1 MDPYKI
7 LGVDVTASKDE
18 IKTAYKNILEN
29 YNNLD
34 TESEDFS
41 LAEDLINEANLAY
54 EILVNGSLF
63 KEIRSLI
70 DNNSISLAESKLNLL
85 DLKESAEW
93 NYLKGFVYFK
103 KGWFDNGIQHIITA
117 TELDPENG
125 EYSKTLELL
134 KLRASD
140 IINYYKKTTQTQAP
154 QGNMNA
160 CPGGSPGGSSGGG
173 GMFGGGGN
181 MC

>member
-1 MDPYKI
+1 LNPYKI
-7 LGVDVTASKDE
+7 LDVSTTASKEE
-18 IKTAYKNILEN
+18 IKEAYKNILEK

-34 TESEDFS
+34 TDGEDFS

-117 TELDPENG
+117 TEIDPENG
-125 EYSKTLELL
+125 EYSKTLEIL

-140 IINYYKKTTQTQAP
+140 IINYYKKTTQTAPP

-160 CPGGSPGGSSGGG
+160 CGGG
-173 GMFGGGGN
+173 GAGGGGN
-181 MC
+181 MLSGGGNMC

>member
-1 MDPYKI
+1 MNPYKI
-7 LGVDVTASKDE
+7 LGVDETASKDE
-18 IKTAYKNILEN
+18 IKQAYKNIIEN

-34 TESEDFS
+34 TNSEDFS
-41 LAEDLINEANLAY
+41 LTEDLINEANLAY
-54 EILVNGSLF
+54 EILVNGALF

-117 TELDPENG
+117 TEIDPENG
-125 EYSKTLELL
+125 EYSKTLEIL

-140 IINYYKKTTQTQAP
+140 IINYYKKTNPTQAP

-160 CPGGSPGGSSGGG
+160 CGGGSPGGGGG
-173 GMFGGGGN
+173 GM
-181 MC
+181 C